1 MCDARRPSPPVGVL
15 PAHGRAAAAG
25 HGGRGQ
31 LRAAVR
37 RGCEPA
43 GGVRARGGPHL
54 HISYAL
60 AGDSVNVSSAVSVF
74 GDAALCAASAAAL
87 DVSLFSADQT
97 TFVSCTLDAAG
108 APWRHF
114 TVYAAGRSNFSD
126 LAFLNGGGTS
136 LDASTGSGGAVASV
150 YVAPNAFNPR
160 MLFTRCSFVGNA
172 AGGGVYGG
180 AVYSSFKC
188 AALRDDPPFCA
199 RH

>member
-1 MCDARRPSPPVGVL
+1 MRVALLLLSAFCLPTAAQPPPGTVDVASYAQLFDAVVNQQ
-15 PAHGRAAAAG
+15 AAS
-25 HGGRGQ
+25 
-31 LRAAVR
+31 VR
-37 RGCEPA
+37 VVA
-43 GGVRARGGPHL
+43 